1 MLMPRTPRP
10 VPGLAAKLASLPREG
25 RDTLFLLAVIAWL
38 VLPQAGRLPL
48 WCTALAAGV
57 LAWRGW
63 LAARSR
69 PLPGKAW
76 LAGLLALTL
85 GATWWTHGTLLGR
98 DAGVTLIVALLAL
111 KTLELRARRDAFVIF
126 FLGFFTMLTNF
137 FFSQSLATAAAMAV
151 ALLGLLTALVN
162 AHLPAGR
169 PPLARS
175 AGIAGRM
182 LLLGTPVMVAL
193 FLLFPRLPPLWGI
206 PGDALTGRS
215 GLSGNMSVGDVAR
228 LALDDGIAMRVR
240 FEGPPPARPDL
251 YFRGPVLSAFDGRA
265 WRPLHPTPL
274 TLPPPEISA
283 RRAALQVE
291 GEPLRYEVTMEPNNR
306 PWLPVLDAAA
316 QPPQVPGRGVLR
328 TPEIEWRLAQPV
340 TDIIRYRAES
350 HPRYQLGRS
359 SRLGALPLEYREL
372 PPGFNPR
379 TLQLA
384 TDMMRESTAPPE
396 DKAALVDAALR
407 RLRTGGYYYTLEPG
421 VYGANTADEFWFDRK
436 EGFCEHIA
444 SAFVVLM
451 RAMDIPARVVTGFQG
466 GELNPVDGYWIVR
479 NSDAH
484 AWAEVWLEGRG
495 WVRVDPTSAVAP
507 GRTGSLQRLQ
517 PAPGV
522 FAAAVAAV
530 NPTLAASVRAAWEA
544 LNNAWNQRVLNY
556 TQSRQLDLLRGLGMA
571 SPTWEDLVRVLAG
584 LVAFGALAGSA
595 WGLWERRTQDP
606 WLRLLAQARQRL
618 ARAGVAL
625 PPSSGPR
632 GLAQAVTARYGDAG
646 RQVADWLLRL
656 EAQRYAPPPAS
667 ARAASQAL
675 RALAREW
682 KQLHW
687 PP

>member
-1 MLMPRTPRP
+1 MLKPPLTRHAAR
-10 VPGLAAKLASLPREG
+10 LATLPRDS

-48 WCTALAAGV
+48 WCTVLACGV

-63 LAARSR
+63 LAATAR

-76 LAGLLALTL
+76 LAGLLAATL

-111 KTLELRARRDAFVIF
+111 KTLELRARRDAFVVF
-126 FLGFFTMLTNF
+126 FLGFFTLLTNF
-137 FFSQSLATAAAMAV
+137 FFSQSLTTAVAMAV
-151 ALLGLLTALVN
+151 AVLGLLTALVN

-175 AGIAGRM
+175 AGIAGRL
-182 LLLGTPVMVAL
+182 LLLGAPVMAAL

-228 LALDDGIAMRVR
+228 LALDDGIALRVR
-240 FEGPPPARPDL
+240 FEASPPPRPDL

-265 WRPLHPTPL
+265 WRPLLPTPS
-274 TLPPPEISA
+274 TLPTPEVSA

-291 GEPLRYEVTMEPNNR
+291 GGPVRYEVTMEPNNR
-306 PWLPVLDAAA
+306 PWLPVLDATA

-350 HPRYQLGRS
+350 HPRYQLGRTL
-359 SRLGALPLEYREL
+359 RLGALPLEYREL

-384 TDMMRESTAPPE
+384 TDLMRASTAPPE
-396 DKAALVDAALR
+396 DKGALVEAALQ
-407 RLRTGGYYYTLEPG
+407 RLRTGGYFYTLEPG

-436 EGFCEHIA
+436 GGFCEHIA

-507 GRTGSLQRLQ
+507 ARTGSLQRLQ
-517 PAPGV
+517 AAPGV
-522 FAAAVAAV
+522 FATAVAAV
-530 NPTLAASVRAAWEA
+530 NPTLAASLRAGWEA
-544 LNNAWNQRVLNY
+544 LNNAWNQRILNY
-556 TQSRQLDLLRGLGMA
+556 TQSRQLDLLRGLGMP

-584 LVAFGALAGSA
+584 LVAAVALGGAA

-606 WLRLLAQARQRL
+606 WLRLLGHARQRL
-618 ARAGVAL
+618 ARAGIAL
-625 PPSSGPR
+625 PGSTSPR
-632 GLAQAVTARYGDAG
+632 AMAGVVTARYGEAG
-646 RQVADWLLRL
+646 RPVAQWLLRL
-656 EAQRYAPPPAS
+656 EAQRYARGPA
-667 ARAASQAL
+667 AGAPQAQAQAL
-675 RALAREW
+675 RTLAREW